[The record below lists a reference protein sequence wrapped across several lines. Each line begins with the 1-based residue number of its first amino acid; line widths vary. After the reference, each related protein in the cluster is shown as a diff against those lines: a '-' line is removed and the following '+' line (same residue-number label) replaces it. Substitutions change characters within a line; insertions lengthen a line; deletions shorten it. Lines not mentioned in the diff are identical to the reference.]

1 MFIALEG
8 IDGSGK
14 STQMN
19 LLAEK
24 LMQSGFKVHTTFE
37 PTDGMIGTIIRN
49 IMKGEMKADERT
61 CEEIAQ
67 EEAFTNVLNFSTF
80 ILSLTTS
87 ALVCL
92 GELPDPIS
100 KEKTLNLP
108 LAQQTISIIEI
119 LNEKT
124 AGNLTE
130 DEENLIGT
138 VLYDLRMKYIQ
149 SSCS

>member
-1 MFIALEG
+1 VS
-8 IDGSGK
+8 SGVK
-14 STQMN
+14 
-19 LLAEK
+19 
-24 LMQSGFKVHTTFE
+24 
-37 PTDGMIGTIIRN
+37 P
-49 IMKGEMKADERT
+49 DERT
-61 CEEIAQ
+61 CEEIAR
-67 EEAFTNVLNFSTF
+67 EEAFSTVLNFSTF

-119 LNEKT
+119 LKEKT
-124 AGNLTE
+124 VGNLTE

-138 VLYDLRMKYIQ
+138 VLYDLRMKYVQ

>member
-1 MFIALEG
+1 ME
-8 IDGSGK
+8 DEQK
-14 STQMN
+14 
-19 LLAEK
+19 
-24 LMQSGFKVHTTFE
+24 GFKI
-37 PTDGMIGTIIRN
+37 TDKRKTVTNNDG
-49 IMKGEMKADERT
+49 KGPDMKADERT